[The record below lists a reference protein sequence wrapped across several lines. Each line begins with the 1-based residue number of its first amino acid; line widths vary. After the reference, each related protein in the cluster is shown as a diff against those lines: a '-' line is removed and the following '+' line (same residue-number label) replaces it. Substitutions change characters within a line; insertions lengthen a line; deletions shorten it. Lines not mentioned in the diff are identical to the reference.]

1 MSIVLQQ
8 IRKRAIVIGVIFRG
22 CELISQLAIEISI
35 KTVWLVVI
43 RPFTLVEA
51 PVMEVVP
58 VHG

>member
-1 MSIVLQQ
+1 VSIVLQQ
-8 IRKRAIVIGVIFRG
+8 IRKRAIVIGVVFRG
-22 CELISQLAIEISI
+22 CELVSQFPIKIPI

-51 PVMEVVP
+51 PIMEVVP